1 VRSFFLFSIWFAI
14 LLGLVALAAWTA
26 SQGKMLNG
34 AGLALFCIAAWW
46 LIGGSSRVGKRRRKS
61 IRAPKISDYL

>member
-1 VRSFFLFSIWFAI
+1 MIMRSTVRSLFLFGVWFVI

-26 SQGKMLNG
+26 TQGKMLNG

-46 LIGGSSRVGKRRRKS
+46 LVGGTSRVGKR
-61 IRAPKISDYL
+61 P